1 MNEAQ
6 FWKQRYDTQ
15 HRTVHRLEDEIA
27 RLRAALTRLK
37 NPRHLPASE
46 EAALLQAE
54 VEKIAAEALAA
65 DARPPSGA

>member
-1 MNEAQ
+1 
-6 FWKQRYDTQ
+6 
-15 HRTVHRLEDEIA
+15 LLDEIE